1 MKRTI
6 EIEDTLQER
15 VDSAIEDVKQELLN
29 YLEKNPDTDEL
40 PCLNNDLDY
49 SGAIHEIVDGSVP
62 IYTKEIEDT
71 WYMHASE
78 LKGAYEDAGVGDN
91 PREHDGMSAIYF
103 YIQQE
108 VNEWYRCNAQ
118 DIFDEWKEP
127 RDEAMKRGEQAGEED
142 AERHNADPE
151 NYEPG
156 NSSPYGVDSQ
166 AALYALWLE
175 AYTEAF
181 EAGLEGGPAQLPE
194 SICDDGSIAVQGK
207 DNE

>member
-78 LKGAYEDAGVGDN
+78 LEGAYEDAGVGDN
-91 PREHDGMSAIYF
+91 PRENNGMAAIYF

-108 VNEWYRCNAQ
+108 VNEWYHRNAQ
-118 DIFDEWKEP
+118 EIFDEWKE
-127 RDEAMKRGEQAGEED
+127 KRD
-142 AERHNADPE
+142 AENGEDE
-151 NYEPG
+151 
-156 NSSPYGVDSQ
+156 
-166 AALYALWLE
+166 
-175 AYTEAF
+175 
-181 EAGLEGGPAQLPE
+181 QLPE

-207 DNE
+207 DKE